1 MRVLCFQ
8 VSIKKKL
15 TINFYF
21 YNIYVMFIHNKKGA
35 KKSFFSYQDFI
46 KDRFLNH
53 LTRLIKK

>member
-1 MRVLCFQ
+1 
-8 VSIKKKL
+8 
-15 TINFYF
+15 
-21 YNIYVMFIHNKKGA
+21 MFIHNKKGA